1 MTTATAGVKFGP
13 LWLAPGVSRGNMTAL
28 LVGSFFTIGLMT
40 TIGHSQAYIF
50 TQHLGIPLDEQGGV
64 AGTLTFYNELVILAL
79 VGGLGALSDRIGRRR
94 IYAAGFLIIALGYVL
109 YPLATSVGELTL
121 YRLIFACGAACIS
134 AMLATV
140 IADYP
145 QERSRGKIVAM
156 CFFLNGLGLTI
167 LVGLFGNTPKWFLDA
182 GAEPVEAGRNAL
194 WIVAGL
200 CVVASMVVGFGLKR
214 GAPSRVR
221 SGEGALSTLK
231 IGVKAA
237 RNPRIALS
245 YGAGLVSR
253 GDMSVVSTFFT
264 LWLTQVGVSRGLD
277 TGAAFAQGTKFFIIV
292 QVSALLTAPVVG
304 IIVDRIDRVAALAGA
319 MLVAGAGYMTIGFIP
334 DPLGGAMYFA
344 AILMGMGEMTGIL
357 AAQALVGQEAPEHG
371 RGGVIGVFSFC
382 GALGILCAAALGGW
396 LFDNWMQS
404 GPFVMMGTV
413 NCILLVAALAVL
425 FVAPR
430 RDVAASA
437 TAIT

>member
-1 MTTATAGVKFGP
+1 MKFGP
-13 LWLAPGVSRGNMTAL
+13 LWLAPGVSHGNMSAL
-28 LVGSFFTIGLMT
+28 LVASFLTIGLMT
-40 TIGHSQAYIF
+40 TVGHSQAYIF
-50 TQHLGIPLDEQGGV
+50 SQHLGIPLDQQGGV
-64 AGTLTFYNELVILAL
+64 AGTLAFYNELVILAL

-109 YPLATSVGELTL
+109 YPLATSVAELTA
-121 YRLIFACGAACIS
+121 YRLVFACGAACIS

-167 LVGLFGNTPKWFLDA
+167 LVGLFGNTPKWFLAA
-182 GAEPVEAGRNAL
+182 GAAPVEAGRNAL
-194 WIVAGL
+194 WIVAAL
-200 CVVASMVVGFGLKR
+200 CVVAALVVGFGLKP
-214 GAPSRVR
+214 GAPGRR
-221 SGEGALSTLK
+221 RAGEAPLATLK
-231 IGVKAA
+231 IGIRAA

-304 IIVDRIDRVAALAGA
+304 LLVDRIDRVAALAGA
-319 MLVAGAGYMTIGFIP
+319 MVVAGAGYMTIGLIP

-371 RGGVIGVFSFC
+371 RGAVIGVFSFC
-382 GALGILCAAALGGW
+382 GALGILCAAVLGGW

-404 GPFVMMGTV
+404 GPFVMMGSV
-413 NCILLVAALAVL
+413 NCVLLVAALTVL

-430 RDVAASA
+430 RDVAAGAASP
-437 TAIT
+437 IV